1 MLGRKCSPS
10 VRLDAPNAWERE
22 RERVWG
28 LGLGLGFRVLVGPSL
43 WFQGLGFMK
52 GVWVQ
57 RFWCLRVEGLGEAMF
72 LRFYSASENLVG
84 GLRGSGCRVCKS
96 MCLYPWLPLKPD
108 T

>member
-1 MLGRKCSPS
+1 M
-10 VRLDAPNAWERE
+10 
-22 RERVWG
+22 WG

-72 LRFYSASENLVG
+72 LRFYSASENLGG
-84 GLRGSGCRVCKS
+84 GLRGSGCRVCKQCVS
-96 MCLYPWLPLKPD
+96 IPGFH
-108 T
+108 